1 MSSKYTAVI
10 IEPRKHKAIEFVLNN
25 MLDCLTNDWRILFFH
40 GIDNEE
46 YSRQIVN
53 KLNNLYHNRI
63 TLINLKVNNLNQKTY
78 SALLASKYDI
88 YDHIKTE
95 HFLIFQTDSM
105 MFKQYAHFINY
116 YLDNDYDYV
125 GSPWLICNYQPTK
138 ERDFIGNG
146 GFSLRKKSKMLEII
160 KNNKWDE
167 NYEWHE
173 DLFFTKKYHGIEV
186 KKPTY
191 ENSKM
196 FCVDEV
202 FSPVTMACHK
212 PWVHSHYVEL
222 IKIYPEC
229 ELLKSL
235 QECEE

>member
-88 YDHIKTE
+88 Y
-95 HFLIFQTDSM
+95 
-105 MFKQYAHFINY
+105 A
-116 YLDNDYDYV
+116 
-125 GSPWLICNYQPTK
+125 
-138 ERDFIGNG
+138 NG
-146 GFSLRKKSKMLEII
+146 
-160 KNNKWDE
+160 
-167 NYEWHE
+167 
-173 DLFFTKKYHGIEV
+173 
-186 KKPTY
+186 
-191 ENSKM
+191 
-196 FCVDEV
+196 
-202 FSPVTMACHK
+202 
-212 PWVHSHYVEL
+212 
-222 IKIYPEC
+222 
-229 ELLKSL
+229 LLV
-235 QECEE
+235 